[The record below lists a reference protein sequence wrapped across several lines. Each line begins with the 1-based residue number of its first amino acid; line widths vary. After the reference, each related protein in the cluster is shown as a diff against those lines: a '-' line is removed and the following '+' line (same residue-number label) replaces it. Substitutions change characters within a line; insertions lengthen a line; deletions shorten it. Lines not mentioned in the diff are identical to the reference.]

1 MQARNHLETIG
12 AYLVKP
18 IQENVDCFVETVN
31 SDYYESYISNYQQ
44 NWNAEVDLPIGTRGS
59 YLWRDPLSIS
69 RPKIQ

>member
-1 MQARNHLETIG
+1 MEARNHLKTIG

-18 IQENVDCFVETVN
+18 IQEIVDCFVETVN
-31 SDYYESYISNYQQ
+31 YESYISNYQQ
-44 NWNAEVDLPIGTRGS
+44 NWNAEVGLPIGTRGS